1 MDTGFLI
8 DELQSIASWEVQHY
22 KWENEKERERE
33 RDKEIERDGMAMV
46 ENT

>member
-22 KWENEKERERE
+22 KWEKRERE
-33 RDKEIERDGMAMV
+33 RERDGMAMV

>member
-33 RDKEIERDGMAMV
+33 TERERERDGMAMV